1 MNTEEITK
9 LSDEELKE
17 RYKKAVE
24 SVNYVWEGCTDGSYE
39 YEWLISVSPY
49 EEELKRRGWL

>member
-1 MNTEEITK
+1 MKRDEITK

-17 RYKKAVE
+17 RYEKAVE

-39 YEWLISVSPY
+39 YEWLINVSPY
-49 EEELKRRGWL
+49 EEELKRRGLL